1 MAGQLEHQ
9 ILTHALNRNTYGD
22 VRGAVLENLMQRGK
36 FKFNAIFVC
45 PHCSLFLLDDIQTK
59 MTVTIQSWKS
69 SHAKTQ
75 IL

>member
-36 FKFNAIFVC
+36 FKFNAIFLLLVIIILT
-45 PHCSLFLLDDIQTK
+45 LF
-59 MTVTIQSWKS
+59 V
-69 SHAKTQ
+69 
-75 IL
+75 ILVVFFI